1 MNPIQF
7 KEQTTVLA
15 KDQPQFMPL
24 PVAISFEKPND
35 PTSLPRF
42 TCKYEFTD
50 LEMEQFKV
58 TKCMFINQ
66 FGYGFHPIY
75 PQTYSPFLACRIMYK
90 SLGNKT
96 YAFSITDN
104 EGKLIEFSETLENV
118 IRVIYEKTGLQA
130 EQLLFLEKPT
140 AAVNE
145 SGEIVD
151 L

>member
-15 KDQPQFMPL
+15 KDQPEYRPL
-24 PVAISFEKPND
+24 PVAIVLQDPKD

-42 TCKYEFTD
+42 TCKYELSD
-50 LEMEQFKV
+50 LEIELIKT
-58 TKCMFINQ
+58 TKTIFINQ

-75 PQTYSPFLACRIMYK
+75 PQIQSPFLVCKIMYK

-118 IRVIYEKTGLQA
+118 IRVIYEKTGLKA

-140 AAVNE
+140 ASVNE